1 MICPL
6 LSFWALPLTPLPR
19 PRFFPA
25 LLTLVTP
32 FQISSAGTVTRNSL
46 INYHIFR
53 WKTYKHFVNMDVF
66 RTVSM
71 LGLYNWELTSVVE
84 VGVWGDTAKRWADLA
99 IKPSGLLTELIFNR
113 GEMLQRHFAALRIP
127 AISIYY
133 LIKNYE
139 IDMARKK
146 RDANCRSKIC
156 LLAFWAVFFTVRCS
170 SIALDK
176 FIRKKK

>member
-1 MICPL
+1 
-6 LSFWALPLTPLPR
+6 
-19 PRFFPA
+19 
-25 LLTLVTP
+25 
-32 FQISSAGTVTRNSL
+32 
-46 INYHIFR
+46 
-53 WKTYKHFVNMDVF
+53 
-66 RTVSM
+66 
-71 LGLYNWELTSVVE
+71 
-84 VGVWGDTAKRWADLA
+84 
-99 IKPSGLLTELIFNR
+99 
-113 GEMLQRHFAALRIP
+113 MLQRHFAALRIP

-156 LLAFWAVFFTVRCS
+156 LLAFLVVFFTVRCS